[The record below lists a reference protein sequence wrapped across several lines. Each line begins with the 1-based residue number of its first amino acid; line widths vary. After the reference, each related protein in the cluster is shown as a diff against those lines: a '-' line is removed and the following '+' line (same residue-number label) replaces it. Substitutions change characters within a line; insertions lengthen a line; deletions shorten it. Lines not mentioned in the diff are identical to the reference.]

1 MNWWNRE
8 AIRQLLALP
17 IALLANLVPGEA
29 VVKSLAAWDIYAF
42 CYLLLTWL
50 TYRGLDASSLR
61 EVTLATSR
69 RRAADSWFSTTPKQL
84 PQVAG
89 GIALIATLVALPR
102 ADELGTSS
110 YLTLVIGILAVLT
123 SWVTLQIGFTMVYMS
138 LYTDDGGLTFPGE
151 TDPEVVDFAYFAFS
165 VGTTLGTTDVQVTRR
180 EVRRQVLAHTLLAF
194 VFNTLLL
201 AVAVTVVTSFIAD
214 H

>member
-1 MNWWNRE
+1 MKWWNRE

-17 IALLANLVPGEA
+17 IAFLANLVPGEA
-29 VVKSLAAWDIYAF
+29 VVKSLAAWDIYAV

-61 EVTLATSR
+61 EVTLATRR
-69 RRAADSWFSTTPKQL
+69 RRATDGLFSTTPKQL

-89 GIALIATLVALPR
+89 GIAMIATLVALPQ

-110 YLTLVIGILAVLT
+110 YLTLAIGILAVLT

-138 LYTDDGGLTFPGE
+138 LYIDDGGLTFPNE
-151 TDPEVVDFAYFAFS
+151 TDPEVIDFTYFAFS

-201 AVAVTVVTSFIAD
+201 AVAVTVVTSYISG